1 MATYFTKNYPNDTNV
16 YSVLNA
22 FVVSVGGFISAM
34 TGGILSDR
42 LEDRVPTI
50 KALVCM

>member
-1 MATYFTKNYPNDTNV
+1 MPSYFTKVYPGSQDV

-22 FVVSVGGFISAM
+22 FVVSIGGFISAM
-34 TGGILSDR
+34 IGGIIADKFESR
-42 LEDRVPTI
+42 FPMI